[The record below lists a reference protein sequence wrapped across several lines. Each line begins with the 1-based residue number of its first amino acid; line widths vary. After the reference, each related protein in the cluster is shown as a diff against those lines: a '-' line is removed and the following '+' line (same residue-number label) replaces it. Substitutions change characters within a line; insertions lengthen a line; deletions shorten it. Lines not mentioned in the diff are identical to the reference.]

1 MEMVTGRMF
10 NQASSEARRLAN
22 DGPVF
27 ITDRGRPAH
36 VLMSYEHYQALK
48 GCDRN
53 LADLLALDEDV
64 NLDLPERSKELPRE
78 ADLS

>member
-1 MEMVTGRMF
+1 MEMMTGRQF
-10 NQASSEARRLAN
+10 NQASSEARRLAD

-36 VLMSYEHYQALK
+36 VLMSYEHYQKLK
-48 GCDRN
+48 GSERN
-53 LADLLALDEDV
+53 LADLLALDEDI
-64 NLDLPERSKELPRE
+64 NLDLPDRSKELPRE

>member
-1 MEMVTGRMF
+1 MEMMTGRKF
-10 NQASSEARRLAN
+10 NQASSEARRLAD

-36 VLMSYEHYQALK
+36 VLMSYEHYQKLK
-48 GCDRN
+48 GSDRN
-53 LADLLALDEDV
+53 LADLLALDEDI